1 MKIGKLPESH
11 LRRSVLRKLNKPGH
25 WTLVGPG
32 IGMDSARLDTRNLVT
47 AQAVVE
53 FPVQNPAKLAVI
65 KAVNNLLT
73 GGGRLLGVMLTI
85 LVPAQ
90 ANETQVRTLVEQAQ
104 SELMHYEDK
113 AYDAVCRSAE
123 ILGGDVRISPS
134 VHCPVV
140 MVTAYGEPL
149 HTDGQLELAEIT
161 PDMDIVMTKW
171 IAMEATYLLAENC
184 YDTLHERLPDSYIR
198 AGLEFGEHLSIAP
211 EIRVMNDLG
220 IYARHDGSYG
230 GIFGCLWE
238 LLEPSGLGCQVELPR
253 IPVKQESIEYAEQ
266 FHENP
271 YMMSAGGSV
280 LAVSADGRA
289 LVHALREQDIYAR
302 VIGHTTADKA
312 RAIRIPLPSEQE
324 DEAHIDTRRRH
335 ESETR
340 YLVPVQ
346 SDALFEILHRAARTI

>member
-1 MKIGKLPESH
+1 MKVGKLPESH

-25 WTLVGPG
+25 WTLIGPG
-32 IGMDSARLDTRNLVT
+32 IGMDSARVDTCNLVT
-47 AQAVVE
+47 AQSVVD
-53 FPVQNPAKLAVI
+53 FPVQKPAALAVI
-65 KAVNNLLT
+65 KAVNNLLA
-73 GGGRLLGVMLTI
+73 GAGRLIGVTLTI
-85 LVPAQ
+85 LVPGN
-90 ANETQVRTLVEQAQ
+90 ANETLVRTLVEQAQ
-104 SELMHYEDK
+104 SELLHYENK
-113 AYDAVCRSAE
+113 ACDAVCRSAE
-123 ILGGDVRISPS
+123 ILGGDIRISPG
-134 VHCPVV
+134 VNCPVI

-149 HTDGQLELAEIT
+149 HAEGQLALVDIE
-161 PDMDIVMTKW
+161 PGMDIVMTKW

-184 YDTLHERLPDSYIR
+184 YDTLHQRLPDSYIR

-238 LLEPSGLGCQVELPR
+238 LLEPSGLGCQVELPK

-289 LVHALREQDIYAR
+289 LVHALREQNIYAR

-312 RAIRIPLPSEQE
+312 RAIQIPLPSEDH

-346 SDALFEILHRAARTI
+346 SDALFEILHRST